1 METLRVSACS
11 SSIVCHAHPITL
23 EMRKRKPRQT
33 RTNQSRILTS
43 RCRVVRIL
51 LIETGTFFC
60 LMCNELLAVL
70 EVRERCFQLRFESA
84 TTHAPCFPAHV
95 PIIPRMYFR
104 PTCTTDPSDLLYTFR
119 RRLLS
124 ALGRVCWNRVSDLSP
139 WPLRRSTG
147 CPNAYVE
154 ALSLPLNLRTLDSRT
169 RVPRSLMAA
178 SPPQM

>member
-1 METLRVSACS
+1 
-11 SSIVCHAHPITL
+11 
-23 EMRKRKPRQT
+23 
-33 RTNQSRILTS
+33 
-43 RCRVVRIL
+43 
-51 LIETGTFFC
+51 
-60 LMCNELLAVL
+60 MCNELLAVL